1 MKPPWPLEG
10 RSEAGEDQA
19 LSEGLPWLFLWA
31 LGALLFFL
39 FLKIAGMVPSCDQV
53 LWVWPLVQRLWVGV
67 ESSCPPW
74 GKMEKW
80 QLLTAGPNVF
90 GDAIFPC
97 HRPGGGHLSVEAMG
111 VTCALSCLEGQRVLH
126 RRGLGQ
132 LPGPPWGWRCAW
144 LFPLRA
150 SCVGDSEALSP
161 HTAGGL
167 WASRELQGGVLGSQ
181 GTGCGVPPVCQT
193 PAE

>member
-111 VTCALSCLEGQRVLH
+111 VTCALSCLEGQRGAAQEGPGTAP
-126 RRGLGQ
+126 RAPLGVA
-132 LPGPPWGWRCAW
+132 LC
-144 LFPLRA
+144 L
-150 SCVGDSEALSP
+150 ALSSEGFLCWGQRGVVP
-161 HTAGGL
+161 SHCRRTVGVQGASGWGPGVPGHWL
-167 WASRELQGGVLGSQ
+167 WSASR
-181 GTGCGVPPVCQT
+181 VPDPG
-193 PAE
+193 